1 MRNVNLAEVM
11 EKKWEEELRKQK
23 KIKQE
28 TDCMEARN
36 NEETEPLV
44 TKVETV
50 KITTFQNPT
59 EEEIQQLL
67 SKQTDSGEKK
77 NC

>member
-1 MRNVNLAEVM
+1 M
-11 EKKWEEELRKQK
+11 EKKWEEELRKQN

-67 SKQTDSGEKK
+67 SKQTDLGEKK

>member
-1 MRNVNLAEVM
+1 MNLAKMM
-11 EKKWEEELRKQK
+11 EKKWEEELRKQN

-50 KITTFQNPT
+50 KITT
-59 EEEIQQLL
+59 
-67 SKQTDSGEKK
+67 
-77 NC
+77 

>member
-1 MRNVNLAEVM
+1 MRSVNLAEMM
-11 EKKWEEELRKQK
+11 EKKWEEELRKQN

>member
-1 MRNVNLAEVM
+1 MRNVNLAEMM
-11 EKKWEEELRKQK
+11 EKKWEEELRKQN